1 VLAVDLIVS
10 VRDQMGAHRIK
21 QLGLGHPMVEVRLI
35 SDQIISL
42 CFIKSQA
49 LDEDLVAIDAYR
61 FGL

>member
-1 VLAVDLIVS
+1 VLVIDLIAS

-21 QLGLGHPMVEVRLI
+21 RSGLGHPLVEVLLRF
-35 SDQIISL
+35 DQIISL

-49 LDEDLVAIDAYR
+49 LDEDLVDVDAYW